1 MAACQKD
8 LQRNWKYTDIYIL
21 QPIDHNY
28 IVNQSRKAKVGI
40 KKKTRPKTTI
50 ASYPPMTLMFIHVT
64 HLLKKKNIV
73 TFRHF
78 SSHALMMQ
86 PGWTNPPSNKRRM
99 GFIKTRC
106 SCVAAE
112 RLSVCVS
119 ICFCVGGASVWI
131 LSGCLPGVDNCAS
144 TSGIF
149 TFHWFVARW
158 CTSENINLSS
168 RGLHA
173 VI

>member
-40 KKKTRPKTTI
+40 KKKKNKTQNNNCIISPDDTDVY
-50 ASYPPMTLMFIHVT
+50 SCDTFI
-64 HLLKKKNIV
+64 KKNIV

-86 PGWTNPPSNKRRM
+86 PGWTNPQSNKRRM

-119 ICFCVGGASVWI
+119 ICFCVVGASVWI

-168 RGLHA
+168 RGLRA